1 MPVSVPT
8 ILLGFLLSWT
18 FGISSRLLQQSAVLL
33 LTFHRAEAHR
43 LRRTAQKRGR
53 EELFLT
59 QGQGAAAERS
69 YPMSEVRG
77 GARVEQPHV
86 QGTVA
91 ARAQDGREE
100 LLHV

>member
-1 MPVSVPT
+1 M
-8 ILLGFLLSWT
+8 
-18 FGISSRLLQQSAVLL
+18 LL

-77 GARVEQPHV
+77 GARVEQPQV
-86 QGTVA
+86 QEA
-91 ARAQDGREE
+91 AAVRVQEGQEE
-100 LLHV
+100 LLQDQEGCP